1 VDMSSSVTTFAPA
14 GQQHDREDA
23 DMEDGAGTANGHVE
37 SPPIPPSNSNTI
49 AIEVAAVEED
59 VMDTTPDADTEL
71 VLSNG
76 PAELLDATSIT
87 PTSPIMNG
95 AGPDEPDGN
104 GEIQPIST
112 SDDAVSRSTC

>member
-1 VDMSSSVTTFAPA
+1 MSSSVTTFAPA

-87 PTSPIMNG
+87 PTSPIING